1 MKAVEIWIDTL
12 QHEPVDA
19 EGLRIRRLTP
29 AEVHQ
34 RALDRRAGWLARELG
49 SPEHDERTAA
59 IGAVIEA
66 DPVLAEALE
75 PRQFDAGRYGI
86 VLDEPVRA
94 RLRAALGA

>member
-1 MKAVEIWIDTL
+1 MSPVEIWIDAL
-12 QHEPVDA
+12 QHAPAGA
-19 EGLRIRRLTP
+19 EGLHRRRLTL
-29 AEVHQ
+29 AEVHR
-34 RALDRRAGWLARELG
+34 RALDRRAGWLACELG

-59 IGAVIEA
+59 IGAAIEA

-75 PRQFDAGRYGI
+75 PRELDTGRYGI